1 MVISK
6 PFVSEMQ
13 KERSPLQNWKRY
25 ASNLA
30 LIHLVTKGPCFGIY
44 EWFQMFGD
52 REAFLCQGGRQSP
65 C

>member
-1 MVISK
+1 MVISR

-13 KERSPLQNWKRY
+13 KERSPLQDWKRY

-52 REAFLCQGGRQSP
+52 REAF
-65 C
+65 